1 MPRRTGCS
9 PAKRLMDPPT
19 PPPGDRKVDLREE
32 SREGERSVSTKSDFE
47 RFSCP
52 PRVGLG
58 LGDYSSSSRSG
69 GVPQGRNMRWS
80 MAYLLLP
87 TLSFSQSAT

>member
-1 MPRRTGCS
+1 
-9 PAKRLMDPPT
+9 MDPPTRFPT
-19 PPPGDRKVDLREE
+19 PPPGDRKVCLREE
-32 SREGERSVSTKSDFE
+32 SRERSVSKKSDFE